1 MGNLTYDHVQDHITG
16 SFRPKLVPSVQQTSG
31 PGGNGGLLLED
42 GTSYLLMEDGSS
54 FILME

>member
-31 PGGNGGLLLED
+31 PGGNEGLFLED
-42 GTSYLLMEDGSS
+42 GSSYLLMEDGTY
-54 FILME
+54 ILME